1 MANVKKEATSLDFQI
16 EELRKK
22 IGQKDKDILL
32 VKERMKKEMDLV
44 EFHKN
49 KLKKY
54 SDDLQK
60 LNLEKK
66 GLRMDLMD
74 LRADMAEIDRDAY
87 FENAM
92 TAADKKMT
100 KVDQEEKVDEVEV
113 PAADK
118 KEIQM
123 PLNKEKQVS
132 PDQEHMTPLDKA
144 RAEFNKKHPDGF
156 SAVERSKR

>member
-1 MANVKKEATSLDFQI
+1 MANVKKEATGLEFQI

-22 IGQKDKDILL
+22 IGQKDKDILS

-92 TAADKKMT
+92 TAADNKMP
-100 KVDQEEKVDEVEV
+100 KVEVEV

-132 PDQEHMTPLDKA
+132 PAQEHMTPLDKA